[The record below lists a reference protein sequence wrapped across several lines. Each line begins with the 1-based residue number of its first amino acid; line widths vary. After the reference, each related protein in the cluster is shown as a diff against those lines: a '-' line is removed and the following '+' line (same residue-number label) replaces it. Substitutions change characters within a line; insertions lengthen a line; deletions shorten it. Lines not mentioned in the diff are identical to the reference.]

1 MNTAQTIQHLIFD
14 KTMNTN
20 NTTAV
25 IYARVSSQ
33 TDRQDTTRQVTDLEK
48 FAKANNMAIV
58 KTYEEHISGAKKN
71 EQRKVLMDCLN
82 YCVANHVSVLAVHE
96 LSRLGRSTLQVLKSL
111 EMLHEAKVSV
121 YIHNLGLYTL
131 MEDGTVNPIA
141 SIICTVMSELGS
153 IERSQIV
160 YRLQS
165 GRALYKA
172 NGGKFGNEGYRKPRE
187 KKAEEY
193 KNVISY
199 LRKGYSIRITAKLTG
214 KGLSTVQRVK
224 KEFEKEINQ

>member
-1 MNTAQTIQHLIFD
+1 
-14 KTMNTN
+14 
-20 NTTAV
+20 
-25 IYARVSSQ
+25 
-33 TDRQDTTRQVTDLEK
+33 
-48 FAKANNMAIV
+48 
-58 KTYEEHISGAKKN
+58 
-71 EQRKVLMDCLN
+71 MDCLN
-82 YCVANHVSVLAVHE
+82 YCIINHIQILAVHE
-96 LSRLGRSTLQVLKSL
+96 LSRLGRSTLQVLRSL
-111 EMLHEAKVSV
+111 EMLHEANVSV

-131 MEDGTVNPIA
+131 QDNGNVNPIA

-160 YRLQS
+160 YRLRS

-193 KNVISY
+193 KDVIGY

-214 KGLSTVQRVK
+214 HGMSTVQRVK
-224 KEFEKEINQ
+224 KEFKKEICL

>member
-1 MNTAQTIQHLIFD
+1 MKRTCCL
-14 KTMNTN
+14 
-20 NTTAV
+20 
-25 IYARVSSQ
+25 YCRVSSEG
-33 TDRQDTTRQVTDLEK
+33 DRQSTTRQVADLKK
-48 FAKANNMAIV
+48 FCESNGYAI
-58 KTYEEHISGAKKN
+58 KGTYEEHISGAKRN

-82 YCVANHVSVLAVHE
+82 YCVTNHIQILAVHE

-131 MEDGTVNPIA
+131 MEDGSVNPIA

-172 NGGKFGNEGYRKPRE
+172 NGGKFGNEGYRKSKER
-187 KKAEEY
+187 KAEEY
-193 KNVISY
+193 REVISY

-214 KGLSTVQRVK
+214 RGLSTVQRVK
-224 KEFEKEINQ
+224 REFEKEICQ

>member
-1 MNTAQTIQHLIFD
+1 MK
-14 KTMNTN
+14 KTCCL
-20 NTTAV
+20 
-25 IYARVSSQ
+25 YCRVSSEGE
-33 TDRQDTTRQVTDLEK
+33 RQSTLRQVEDLKK
-48 FAKANNMAIV
+48 FCLANEYDI
-58 KTYEEHISGAKKN
+58 KGIYEEHISGAKKN

-82 YCVANHVSVLAVHE
+82 YCCTNHVSVLAIHE
-96 LSRLGRSTLQVLKSL
+96 LPRLGRSTLQVLKSL

-121 YIHNLGLYTL
+121 YILNLGLFTL
-131 MEDGTVNPIA
+131 QEDGKVNPIA
-141 SIICTVMSELGS
+141 SIICTVLAEMGNV
-153 IERSQIV
+153 ERNLISQ
-160 YRLQS
+160 RLQS
-165 GRALYKA
+165 GRELYKA

-193 KNVISY
+193 KDIISY